1 MNELMNKSKE
11 VFITTESLEINEK
24 IELGKHSEWIIK
36 GTNIFGPGEKSVKK
50 LPAGFYEMYRD
61 PYGTYLELKT
71 TMSDEL
77 YILPSDE
84 MKEIIEDI
92 KNFWN
97 NKKSYENYKFVH
109 KRGILM
115 YGKPGNGKSGIIQLI
130 SKYLIEE
137 QDGIIINITNADK
150 LSQYDSIVGQL
161 REIEPNR
168 PLIVI
173 LEDLDAM
180 IDEDSWIIS
189 TALNLLDGVK
199 QIGNV
204 VYIATTNYPEKLED
218 RITNRPSRFDRKYEI
233 PLPNTAIRKE
243 YIKCKL
249 TSSDLEKINLNIWVS
264 ETEGMSLAHLKELI
278 ISVIVLNNTF
288 EDSINRLNGMKKS
301 TKTEIKVD

>member
-233 PLPNTAIRKE
+233 PLPNAAIRKE

-249 TSSDLEKINLNIWVS
+249 TSSDLEKINLNTWVS

-288 EDSINRLNGMKKS
+288 EDSINRLNEMKKS
-301 TKTEIKVD
+301 TKIEIKID

>member
-1 MNELMNKSKE
+1 MSNLINITKTKELMGKVYDSA
-11 VFITTESLEINEK
+11 EK
-24 IELGKHSEWIIK
+24 MELGKHSEWLVK
-36 GTNIFGPGEKSVKK
+36 GTNMFTPGEKSVKRI
-50 LPAGFYEMYRD
+50 PAGFYEMFQD
-61 PYGTYLELKT
+61 PYNTYLELKT

-84 MKEIIEDI
+84 MQDIIEDI

-97 NKKSYENYKFVH
+97 NKKSYEDYKFVH

-137 QDGIIINITNADK
+137 QDGIIINITNAENLEKYDK
-150 LSQYDSIVGQL
+150 IVQQL
-161 REIEPNR
+161 REIEPDR

-199 QIGNV
+199 QISNV

-233 PLPNTAIRKE
+233 PLPNAAIRKE

-249 TSSDLEKINLNIWVS
+249 TNSDLEKINLDKWVS

-278 ISVIVLNNTF
+278 ISVIVLKNTF
-288 EDSINRLNGMKKS
+288 EDTINRLNGMKKS
-301 TKTEIKVD
+301 TKVEIKVD